1 MATCPNP
8 ELQDEVPDTQLS
20 DAKRRLLERRL
31 GGKSI
36 GLQADSAAI
45 QPRPEGSK
53 VPLSAEQRRVWL
65 HASQQLDAPI
75 YNEPFTVYRYGSF
88 SLEILEASLNEI
100 LQRHEA
106 WRTSFSADG
115 DVITHSSLRVSLPF
129 VDLTELPETER
140 DAAALRIATEDARI
154 PIPLDAPPLFR
165 AHVVRVKEDEH
176 RLYLTFH
183 HIIFDG
189 VSIARIFMPE
199 LSTIY
204 AAFERGMPSP
214 LPPLELQYGD
224 YAIWR
229 ERNVDSPK
237 VKEHLEYWVDQLSG
251 ELPILKLPEDRRRPA
266 ITSHR
271 GSMEC
276 FDLPAELVTDLRQL
290 SSTQGVTLYM
300 TLLAAFETLLFRYSG
315 QNDIIVG
322 SATDA
327 RRRPELEGVVGYF
340 LDTYAI
346 RTKPT
351 AELSFIDL
359 LIQTRDAVLGG
370 LAAADVPF
378 DRVVRAVNPKRDAS
392 QHPIFQAFFT
402 IRPPAPQLPQGW
414 DFTQTDVTVGASK
427 FYLYLELGE
436 RPDRMQARFFYIA
449 NIWDSSTIKRMA
461 AHWLMLLRS
470 ICDNP
475 ETALGDLAILT
486 PEERRDIFEAGGWN
500 DTAWLTPQAP
510 LNMLFEEQ
518 VRRTPRALA
527 AVCKQERWTYEDLDT
542 RAEELASWLKAAG
555 VKRGS
560 IVAIMLDRSL
570 DLLASLIAVH
580 KVGAAYLPI
589 DIHMPTE
596 RIALFLT
603 KAQPAAIVT
612 QVSLRK
618 QIPSDQT
625 IVIVDEDRDRHT
637 DRRNLRDATHAEA
650 ANDLEDLAYVIF
662 TSGTTGEP
670 KGVEISQRSLVNL
683 LLSMQ
688 TSPGFSS
695 TDVLLAVTPV
705 SFDIAAL
712 ELFLPIIC
720 GGTIVIASR
729 EEAHDPHLLANAM
742 RDSSCTV
749 MQATPT
755 TWRAL
760 LLSGWNDAHVSA
772 SHESGK
778 MLRVLCGGEPLPRD
792 LAAGLLT
799 TGVEL
804 WNMYGPTETTIW
816 SLIHRIDPVIE
827 EEAGPM
833 AVGRPIA
840 NTQAYILDARQRLQ
854 PTGVPGELF
863 LGGLGLARGY
873 RGDPEKTA
881 SRFPSISSV
890 MNARLYATGD
900 RAIQHADGTIT
911 VLGRTDNQVKIRGH
925 RIELEEVEAA
935 ILRHPNVAHAAAR
948 VWPESTG
955 DMRLSS
961 YIVAKNDPPPNT
973 AEMRRFL
980 SEILPDSMIPSDVI
994 AMPAI
999 PLTPHGKIDR
1009 TKLPAPTAENG
1020 PSKPIRLSGPQE
1032 IRLAQ
1037 IWGELLD
1044 RKHIGPTESFFDLG
1058 GHSVLV
1064 AVLQQKI
1071 LVEFGQRIPITKLFH
1086 SSTVRQQATLLEPA
1100 ANGQATLPPGVIAL
1114 QPRGSRRGIFW
1125 VHYLNGDLAQEMG
1138 EDQPFFSL
1146 ALTAEDIATLGK
1158 SPSVENIA
1166 ACQVVKMLAAQPE
1179 GPYIIGGLCAS
1190 GNVGFEI
1197 ASQLQ
1202 RAGHEVSLL
1211 IILDAKNA
1219 SHPEPIEPVA
1229 LKLKQIRYSWKRTQR
1244 VGYAQSIIDLRKR
1257 LLKRLALITK
1267 KQYAKTELGIAQE
1280 IIEAAARTY
1289 RPQKY
1294 EGNVLLLLASD
1305 RPPGVDFLDGWQA
1318 VASNKLQVHYVPGHH
1333 SDLIH
1338 LPCVRGVADTIKS
1351 ELNSLS

>member
-1 MATCPNP
+1 
-8 ELQDEVPDTQLS
+8 
-20 DAKRRLLERRL
+20 
-31 GGKSI
+31 
-36 GLQADSAAI
+36 
-45 QPRPEGSK
+45 
-53 VPLSAEQRRVWL
+53 
-65 HASQQLDAPI
+65 
-75 YNEPFTVYRYGSF
+75 
-88 SLEILEASLNEI
+88 
-100 LQRHEA
+100 
-106 WRTSFSADG
+106 
-115 DVITHSSLRVSLPF
+115 
-129 VDLTELPETER
+129 
-140 DAAALRIATEDARI
+140 
-154 PIPLDAPPLFR
+154 
-165 AHVVRVKEDEH
+165 
-176 RLYLTFH
+176 
-183 HIIFDG
+183 
-189 VSIARIFMPE
+189 
-199 LSTIY
+199 
-204 AAFERGMPSP
+204 
-214 LPPLELQYGD
+214 
-224 YAIWR
+224 
-229 ERNVDSPK
+229 
-237 VKEHLEYWVDQLSG
+237 
-251 ELPILKLPEDRRRPA
+251 
-266 ITSHR
+266 
-271 GSMEC
+271 
-276 FDLPAELVTDLRQL
+276 
-290 SSTQGVTLYM
+290 M
-300 TLLAAFETLLFRYSG
+300 TLLAAFKVLLFRYSG

-327 RRRPELEGVVGYF
+327 RRRPELEPVVGYF

-359 LIQTRDAVLGG
+359 LLQTRDAVLGG

-378 DRVVRAVNPKRDAS
+378 DRVVHAVNPKRNAS

-402 IRPPAPQLPQGW
+402 IRPPAPQLPKGW

-461 AHWLMLLRS
+461 AHWLILLRS
-470 ICDNP
+470 ICDNSA
-475 ETALGDLAILT
+475 TAIGDLAILT
-486 PEERRDIFEAGGWN
+486 PEEHRDIFEAGGWN

-518 VRRTPRALA
+518 VRRTPRAVA
-527 AVCKQERWTYEDLDT
+527 STCKDERWTYEELNA
-542 RAEELASWLKAAG
+542 RADELASWLRAAG

-580 KVGAAYLPI
+580 KAGAAYLPI
-589 DIHMPTE
+589 DIHMPAE

-603 KAQPAAIVT
+603 KAEPAAIVT
-612 QVSLRK
+612 QRSLRK
-618 QIPSDQT
+618 QIPSDQN

-637 DRRNLRDATHAEA
+637 ELKDLPDTAQAEA
-650 ANDLEDLAYVIF
+650 ANDLEDIAYVIF

-688 TSPGFSS
+688 ISPGFSS
-695 TDVLLAVTPV
+695 ADVLLAVTPV

-720 GGTIVIASR
+720 GGTVAIATR
-729 EEAHDPHLLANAM
+729 EEAQDPHLLASAM
-742 RDSSCTV
+742 RHSDCTV

-760 LLSGWNDAHVSA
+760 LLSGWKDAHVRA

-778 MLRVLCGGEPLPRD
+778 MLRVLCGGESLPRD
-792 LAAGLLT
+792 LAVGLLA
-799 TGVEL
+799 TGAEL

-816 SLIHRIDPVIE
+816 SLIHRIHPATKEDASQI
-827 EEAGPM
+827 

-840 NTQAYILDARQRLQ
+840 NTQAYILDTQRHLQ
-854 PTGVPGELF
+854 PMGVPGELF

-873 RGDPEKTA
+873 RGDPGKTA
-881 SRFPSISSV
+881 SRFPNVSAV
-890 MNARLYATGD
+890 MNARLYSTGD
-900 RAIQHADGTIT
+900 HAVQHADGTIT
-911 VLGRTDNQVKIRGH
+911 VLGRTDNQVKVRGH

-961 YIVAKNDPPPNT
+961 YIVVQEGPPPNV

-994 AMPAI
+994 AMPTI

-1009 TKLPAPTAENG
+1009 AKLPAPTTDPA

-1044 RKHIGPTESFFDLG
+1044 RKYVGPMESFFDLG

-1064 AVLQQKI
+1064 AVLQRKI
-1071 LVEFGQRIPITKLFH
+1071 FVEFGQRIPIAKLFH
-1086 SSTVRQQATLLEPA
+1086 SPTVRQQAELLAPVA
-1100 ANGQATLPPGVIAL
+1100 DGQAAMPPGVIAL

-1146 ALTAEDIATLGK
+1146 ALTAEDIAILGK
-1158 SPSVENIA
+1158 SPSVEDIA
-1166 ACQVVKMLAAQPE
+1166 ACQVVKILATQPE

-1229 LKLKQIRYSWKRTQR
+1229 LKLKQMRYSWKRTRR
-1244 VGYAQSIIDLRKR
+1244 VGYGQSIIDLRKR
-1257 LLKRLALITK
+1257 ILKRLALITK

-1289 RPQKY
+1289 NPQKY

-1305 RPPGVDFLDGWQA
+1305 RPPGVDFLEGWQA
-1318 VASNKLQVHYVPGHH
+1318 VASNKLQVHYVQGHH

-1338 LPCVRGVADTIKS
+1338 LPCVRSVADTIKS
-1351 ELNSLS
+1351 ELDLLS